1 VSIRIYILD
10 ASGNLKSQRDLLRRY
25 ARLAVRKVQRKIA
38 LDNID
43 IVIRESESPE
53 LYKDIDGI
61 GGWCPS
67 GNFMQLSIDKNH
79 PSFRMSPGK
88 LIERTLIHELHHAA
102 RMQAGVLMGK
112 GSFLEQLFS
121 EGLADLMG
129 KGSFLEQLFSEGLAD
144 YFVYEL
150 TGDLGK
156 WITSINTEDKTR
168 LLRRVKRKSNKNFTN
183 KEHMDWFVRGS
194 KSQRI
199 PQFAGYAIGFELVKN
214 FLIKNPDKSAA
225 SLVKTPVEEILP
237 VF

>member
-1 VSIRIYILD
+1 MSIRIYILD

-121 EGLADLMG
+121 EGLAD
-129 KGSFLEQLFSEGLAD
+129 

-194 KSQRI
+194 NSQRI

>member
-1 VSIRIYILD
+1 MGIQIYILD
-10 ASGNLKSQRDLLRRY
+10 AASNLKSQRDLLRKY

-53 LYKDIDGI
+53 LFKDIDGI
-61 GGWCPS
+61 GGVCPT
-67 GNFMQLSIDKNH
+67 GNFVLLNIDRNH
-79 PSFRMSPGK
+79 PSFRISPGK
-88 LIERTLIHELHHAA
+88 LIEKTLIHELHHAA

-121 EGLADLMG
+121 EGLAD
-129 KGSFLEQLFSEGLAD
+129 

-150 TGDLGK
+150 TGGLGK
-156 WITSINTEDKTR
+156 WIPAMTTEDKMK
-168 LLRRVKRKSNKNFTN
+168 LMRRVKRKYSKDFTQ
-183 KEHMDWFVRGS
+183 KDHRDWFVRGS

-214 FLIKNPDKSAA
+214 FLTKNPEKSAA
-225 SLVKTPVEEILP
+225 SLVATPVEEILP
-237 VF
+237 LF

>member
-1 VSIRIYILD
+1 MGIKIYILD
-10 ASGNLKSQRDLLRRY
+10 ASGKLRSQRELLRKH

-67 GNFMQLSIDKNH
+67 GYFVQLSIDKDH
-79 PSFRMSPGK
+79 PSFHMSPGK
-88 LIERTLIHELHHAA
+88 LIEITLIHELHHAA
-102 RMQAGVLMGK
+102 RMQAGVLMNK
-112 GSFLEQLFS
+112 SSFLEY
-121 EGLADLMG
+121 
-129 KGSFLEQLFSEGLAD
+129 LFSEGLAD

-150 TGDLGK
+150 TGDMGK
-156 WITSINTEDKTR
+156 WTTAINTEDTIR
-168 LLRRVKRKSNKNFTN
+168 LLRRVKQKSSKNFTN
-183 KEHMDWFVRGS
+183 KDHSDWFVRGS
-194 KSQRI
+194 KRLRI
-199 PQFAGYAIGFELVKN
+199 PQFAGYAIGFEVVKN
-214 FLIKNPDKSAA
+214 FLVKNPDKSAA

>member
-1 VSIRIYILD
+1 MSVQIYILD
-10 ASGNLKSQRDLLRRY
+10 AAGSLESQKHLLRKY

-53 LYKDIDGI
+53 LFKDIDGI
-61 GGWCPS
+61 GGVCPS
-67 GNFMQLSIDKNH
+67 GNFVLLNIDKNH
-79 PSFRMSPGK
+79 SSFRASPGK
-88 LIERTLIHELHHAA
+88 LIGKTLIHELHHAA

-121 EGLADLMG
+121 EGLAD
-129 KGSFLEQLFSEGLAD
+129 

-156 WITSINTEDKTR
+156 WTTILNAEDRIR
-168 LLRRVKRKSNKNFTN
+168 LMRRVKKIGNRNFTN
-183 KEHMDWFVRGS
+183 KEHRDWFVRGS

-199 PQFAGYAIGFELVKN
+199 PQFAGYAIGFDLVKN
-214 FLIKNPDKSAA
+214 FLTKNPDKSAD
-225 SLVKTPVEEILP
+225 SLVATPVEEILP
-237 VF
+237 LLWK

>member
-1 VSIRIYILD
+1 VGIKIYVLD

-79 PSFRMSPGK
+79 PSFRTSPGK
-88 LIERTLIHELHHAA
+88 IIERALIHELHHAA

-121 EGLADLMG
+121 EGLAD
-129 KGSFLEQLFSEGLAD
+129 

-150 TGDLGK
+150 TGELTK
-156 WITSINTEDKTR
+156 WTTAIDAGDKIR
-168 LLRRVKRKSNKNFTN
+168 LLRRVKKIGNRNFTN
-183 KEHMDWFVRGS
+183 KEHRDWFVRGS

-199 PQFAGYAIGFELVKN
+199 PQFAGYAIGFEIVKN
-214 FLIKNPDKSAA
+214 FLATNPDKSAA